1 MSAKP
6 HGKVLYLKFT
16 MKFDAV
22 VVGSG
27 IAGLSFA
34 LKSSKLGHKVAIITK
49 KERSDTNTNHA
60 QGGIA
65 SVTSC
70 ADDFDSHVKDT
81 LIAGDGLC
89 NEAAVRA
96 IVSAGPRQIKDL
108 IEEGVEFTSL
118 EDGSPSLG
126 REGGHSQRRILHVKD
141 YTGRAIEEALLK
153 AVAADPNIEILEHHF
168 AIDLITKAKAKTL
181 LENQDDSIIGIYVY
195 DTKNNV
201 VKTMKTPVV
210 MLATGGTGCVYL
222 YTTNPEIATGDGIAM
237 AYRAGAEVA
246 NLEFIQFHPTA
257 MYSRDG
263 ERFLISEAV
272 RGEGAILRNAK
283 GVAFMERYDPRKDLA
298 PRDIV
303 ARAIDSEMK
312 RLGSA
317 HVWLD
322 ITKRSAKELKE
333 RFPQI
338 YEHCMEKGIDI
349 SKDYMSVVPAA
360 HYMCGGV
367 RTRLDGSTTIKGLYA
382 CGEVACTGLHGANRL
397 ASNSLLEAVV
407 IADNAAA
414 AVDKYLK
421 DVRPVDEGEVPLWKD
436 GDMRNPDERVV
447 LHHNLEELKRTM
459 WDYVGIVRTTKRL
472 ERALNRVENLHREID
487 EYYWNFKIE
496 PNLIELRN
504 EVQVALLIIRSAL
517 SRHES
522 RGLHYTLDYPLK
534 LSEARDTILKKESF

>member
-1 MSAKP
+1 M
-6 HGKVLYLKFT
+6 
-16 MKFDAV
+16 MKYDTV
-22 VVGSG
+22 IIGSG

-34 LKSSKLGHKVAIITK
+34 LKTAKLGHKVAIFTK

-65 SVTSC
+65 SVTSA
-70 ADDFDSHVKDT
+70 ADDFESHVRDT
-81 LIAGDGLC
+81 LIAGDALC
-89 NEAAVRA
+89 HEDAVRA
-96 IVSAGPRQIKDL
+96 IVKAGPAQIRDL
-108 IEEGVEFTSL
+108 IEEGVEFSKAS
-118 EDGSPSLG
+118 DGSVELG

-153 AVAADPNIEILEHHF
+153 SVSKNPNIDVFEHHY
-168 AIDLITKAKAKTL
+168 AIDLIMLSKARK
-181 LENQDDSIIGIYVY
+181 LEPGEKDRVVGVYVY
-195 DTKNNV
+195 DTKNNA
-201 VKTMKTPVV
+201 VKTVTTKAL

-257 MYSRDG
+257 LYSEKG

-272 RGEGAILRNAK
+272 RGEGAVLRN
-283 GVAFMERYDPRKDLA
+283 VNNEAFMANYDPRKDLA

-312 RLGSA
+312 RLGTA

-322 ITKRSAKELKE
+322 ITHKSAQELSQ

-338 YEHCMEKGIDI
+338 YQHCLEKGIDI
-349 SKDYMSVVPAA
+349 SKDYMPVVPAA

-367 RTRLDGSTTIKGLYA
+367 KTDMNAKTSIEGLYA

-407 IADNAAA
+407 LANNASA
-414 AVDKYLK
+414 AVDKY
-421 DVRPVDEGEVPLWKD
+421 VRGQSDSDITVPEWKD
-436 GDMRNPDERVV
+436 GDMRDPDERV
-447 LHHNLEELKRTM
+447 LLQHNMGELKRIM
-459 WDYVGIVRTTKRL
+459 WDYVGIVRTTRRL
-472 ERALNRVENLHREID
+472 ERAMHRLENLRREID

-496 PNLIELRN
+496 PALIELRN
-504 EVQVALLIIRSAL
+504 EVVVAMLIVKSAL
-517 SRHES
+517 SRKES
-522 RGLHYTLDYPLK
+522 RGLHYTLDYPNK
-534 LSEARDTILKKESF
+534 SAEIKDTVLKKGDI

>member
-89 NEAAVRA
+89 NETAVRA

-153 AVAADPNIEILEHHF
+153 TVAADPNIEILEHHF

-283 GVAFMERYDPRKDLA
+283 GEAFMERYDPRKDLA

-349 SKDYMSVVPAA
+349 SKDYMPVVPAA

-367 RTRLDGSTTIKGLYA
+367 RTGLDGSTTIKGLYA

-421 DVRPVDEGEVPLWKD
+421 NVRPVDEGEVPLWKD